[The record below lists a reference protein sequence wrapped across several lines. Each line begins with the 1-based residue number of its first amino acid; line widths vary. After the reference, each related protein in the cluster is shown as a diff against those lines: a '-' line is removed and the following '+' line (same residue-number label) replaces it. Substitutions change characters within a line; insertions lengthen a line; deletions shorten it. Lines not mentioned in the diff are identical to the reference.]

1 MNCKAIKNGEDILI
15 LKGIISSDYGD
26 RIVAQHLE
34 ELYPDELIVI
44 FNEVSKLLEE
54 IGFELPWK

>member
-1 MNCKAIKNGEDILI
+1 MNYKAIKNMEDILI
-15 LKGIISSDYGD
+15 LKEVVPSDYGD
-26 RIVAQHLE
+26 KIVAQHLD

-54 IGFELPWK
+54 MEFALPWK